1 MPANPDYPE
10 LTSGKA
16 HWRYQPSSACLQDQV
31 ILITGAGDGIGRSAA
46 KTFAVHGAN
55 VILLGRTRSK
65 LEAVFDWITDHTD
78 TEPVIVPCD
87 LLVVDDN
94 SANALAQA
102 IEEGFGRLD
111 GILHNAS
118 LLGPKT
124 PVAYYPSEDWAKVMQ
139 VNAFAPFLLTRTLLP
154 LLQQSANASVVM
166 TSSSVG
172 RQGRAYWGAYAVSKF
187 ALEGL
192 CQVLADEHEN
202 VNRVRFNSLNP
213 GGTRTTMRATAYPAE
228 DPGEV
233 PTPESRMDIYL
244 YLFEQAS
251 LSLTGAQIDA
261 RTWKGPQA
269 PTAAPAS

>member
-10 LTSGKA
+10 LAAGKA
-16 HWRYQPSSACLQDQV
+16 DWRYQPDAACLQDQV
-31 ILITGAGDGIGRSAA
+31 ILITGAGDGIGRAA
-46 KTFAVHGAN
+46 ARTFALHGAS

-65 LEAVFDWITDHTD
+65 LEAVFDWITDRTD

-87 LLVVDDN
+87 LLALDDT

-124 PVAYYPSEDWAKVMQ
+124 PMAYYPSDEWAKVMQ

-202 VNRVRFNSLNP
+202 ANRVRFNSLNP
-213 GGTRTTMRATAYPAE
+213 GGTRTAMRAAAYPAE
-228 DPGEV
+228 SPADV

-251 LSLTGAQIDA
+251 LSLTGAQLDA
-261 RTWKGPQA
+261 RTWNGPMDSVVV
-269 PTAAPAS
+269 PAS

>member
-10 LTSGKA
+10 LAAGKA
-16 HWRYQPSSACLQDQV
+16 HWRYQPGAACLQDQV
-31 ILITGAGDGIGRSAA
+31 ILITGAGDGIGRTAA
-46 KTFAVHGAN
+46 RTFALHGAN

-87 LLVVDDN
+87 LLALDDT
-94 SANALAQA
+94 SADALAQA

-124 PVAYYPSEDWAKVMQ
+124 PMAYYPSDEWARVMQ

-202 VNRVRFNSLNP
+202 ANRVRFNSLNP
-213 GGTRTTMRATAYPAE
+213 GGTRTGIRTRPTGPPAISRA
-228 DPGEV
+228 
-233 PTPESRMDIYL
+233 SKI
-244 YLFEQAS
+244 
-251 LSLTGAQIDA
+251 
-261 RTWKGPQA
+261 
-269 PTAAPAS
+269 